1 MSMFQ
6 RKIYGRLLEWK
17 QESEGKTALWVI
29 GEDDNPKF

>member
-17 QESEGKTALWVI
+17 QESEGKTALLVI
-29 GEDDNPKF
+29 GVDDNPKF